1 MKHPSTDI
9 WLSGDLR
16 NVLRGLA
23 VSTTAMPA
31 SEFRGGYLAA
41 LQAVAVALGVVD
53 DDDSRSGT
61 AFLLPPGGRQ

>member
-23 VSTTAMPA
+23 VSTTAMPV

-41 LQAVAVALGVVD
+41 LAAVGVALGIID
-53 DDDSRSGT
+53 DDELRTGA